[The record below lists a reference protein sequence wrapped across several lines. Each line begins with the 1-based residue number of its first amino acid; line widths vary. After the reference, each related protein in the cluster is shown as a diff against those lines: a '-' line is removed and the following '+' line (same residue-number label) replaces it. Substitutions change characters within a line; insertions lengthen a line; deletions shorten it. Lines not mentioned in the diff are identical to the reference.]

1 PPGYYYRRGHGT
13 GQRNW
18 LIFLPGGAWCYSV
31 RSCRRRAN
39 TLLGSSSLWP
49 HPSHPDFN
57 TQLKRLTG
65 YGMDG
70 MLHGSAAVNPRFFNW
85 HVVLIAYC
93 DGAAF
98 SGTRGRFN
106 ATRSSSLV
114 AGGRSILKSV
124 IRHMRVA
131 RGMQGAQRVVVAGCS
146 AGAQAVAMQCDA
158 LARLLPTAAAK
169 RCIMDGGF
177 FPDMRDVSGTF
188 FMRKVAQRLVAIH
201 NMSADPDCLRGE
213 GPDGRWRCFFPEHGL
228 RYAMTPLLLVNSVND
243 ADAINL
249 LNLHSPT
256 RRRLRRCLASMAGG
270 GSSKQCAK
278 ADVGMALAY
287 AIRVAGLAR
296 QVAQQNAA
304 VKPFLY
310 RERMHCATLENRW
323 STVQGDGG
331 ALRDVLGSWALR

>member
-1 PPGYYYRRGHGT
+1 
-13 GQRNW
+13 
-18 LIFLPGGAWCYSV
+18 
-31 RSCRRRAN
+31 
-39 TLLGSSSLWP
+39 
-49 HPSHPDFN
+49 
-57 TQLKRLTG
+57 
-65 YGMDG
+65 
-70 MLHGSAAVNPRFFNW
+70 
-85 HVVLIAYC
+85 
-93 DGAAF
+93 
-98 SGTRGRFN
+98 
-106 ATRSSSLV
+106 
-114 AGGRSILKSV
+114 
-124 IRHMRVA
+124 
-131 RGMQGAQRVVVAGCS
+131 MQGAQRVVVAGCS

-201 NMSADPDCLRGE
+201 NISADPDCLKGE

-228 RYAMTPLLLVNSVND
+228 RYVTTPLLLVNSVHD

-270 GSSKQCAK
+270 GKGQCAK
-278 ADVGMALAY
+278 EDVGMALAY

-310 RERMHCATLENRW
+310 RDRMHCATLVNRW
-323 STVQGDGG
+323 SMVQGDGG
-331 ALRDVLGSWALR
+331 ALRDVLGSWAMR